1 MVETS
6 QRPVRRAREGPLED
20 LPRRPKRGPRRTR
33 REFEGLIVAEAKGT
47 GYRYLRLHHYLLR
60 KYFRDLTLDWWIL
73 DKKGLPGEVYEH
85 IKGHG
90 LPIYQWTLID
100 VATRARFLA
109 YSWELSGPLGRCF

>member
-1 MVETS
+1 MVSEAPS
-6 QRPVRRAREGPLED
+6 LPPEKVRFG
-20 LPRRPKRGPRRTR
+20 
-33 REFEGLIVAEAKGT
+33 
-47 GYRYLRLHHYLLR
+47 
-60 KYFRDLTLDWWIL
+60 DLTLDWWIL